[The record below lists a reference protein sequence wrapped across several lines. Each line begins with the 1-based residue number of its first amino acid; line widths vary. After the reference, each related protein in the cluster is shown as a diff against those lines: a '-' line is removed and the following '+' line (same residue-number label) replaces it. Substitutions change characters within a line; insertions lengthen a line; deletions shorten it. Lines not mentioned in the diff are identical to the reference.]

1 MVQFAFSSLAFF
13 DRTIREVAEFAA
25 KTGYDGVELRCK
37 EDGHIN
43 EEMSLA
49 QMREI
54 RQVFEDQGVKVFS
67 VSGYTKFTSSDVKI
81 REKNLDSLCR
91 QIELA
96 HELGAPFVRSLGG
109 KVPSDEWEQ
118 NSSTYVEMLGSYLR
132 KAAERTEGREVDVL
146 LSTHDNFSPAE
157 VASEVIKIA
166 DHPRVALL
174 WCVIHP
180 IQFGEDIATTWQHI
194 QGKFRLVHFKDATRG
209 DLYQWWTLQR
219 LGDGDLPLPVVA
231 RLISEANY
239 NGPVSI
245 EWEKHAHPEIEDSEA
260 VLDHGIIYLRE
271 LFQE

>member
-245 EWEKHAHPEIEDSEA
+245 EWEKHAHPEIEDSESA
-260 VLDHGIIYLRE
+260 LKHGITYLRE